1 MADFVL
7 EQLALEQ
14 DLHQAVLR
22 ALPPSWDKASLK
34 AAITGQSAT
43 GTTMSMSIDGMG
55 QPGLAIVSEEIRDQL
70 REIFLLHERE
80 HTDLVSVTYDYVRQ
94 PDGSWTHSQNYKY
107 SS

>member
-1 MADFVL
+1 MADFVF
-7 EQLALEQ
+7 EQLKLEQ

-22 ALPPSWDKASLK
+22 AMPRSWVKATLH

-43 GTTMSMSIDGMG
+43 GTTMTLNIDGKG
-55 QPGLAIVSEEIRDQL
+55 QPGLAIVNDEIRDQV

-80 HTDLVSVTYDYVRQ
+80 HTDLVSVTYDYVRE
-94 PDGSWTHSQNYKY
+94 PDGSWSHVQNYKY